1 MSAQDIIEICEYILE
16 QSKQDEEAGN
26 ILESILDNIIDIKD
40 MLRELCIKNR
50 IDDDS
55 LSF

>member
-1 MSAQDIIEICEYILE
+1 MSAEDIIEICEYILE
-16 QSKQDEEAGN
+16 QSKQDEKAEN
-26 ILESILDNIIDIKD
+26 ILEAILDNIIDIKD

-55 LSF
+55 LPF

>member
-1 MSAQDIIEICEYILE
+1 MSAEDIIEICEYILE
-16 QSKQDEEAGN
+16 QSKQDEKTDN
-26 ILESILDNIIDIKD
+26 ILEAILDNIIDIKD

-55 LSF
+55 LPF

>member
-1 MSAQDIIEICEYILE
+1 MSAEDIIEICEYILE
-16 QSKQDEEAGN
+16 QSKQDEKASN
-26 ILESILDNIIDIKD
+26 ILEAILDNIIDIKD

-55 LSF
+55 LPF

>member
-1 MSAQDIIEICEYILE
+1 MSAEDIIEICEYILE
-16 QSKQDEEAGN
+16 QSKQDEKACN
-26 ILESILDNIIDIKD
+26 ILEAIFDNIIDIKD

-55 LSF
+55 LPF